1 MKTEQLTM
9 KTRSSC
15 TQPTDLAFLQDFI
28 VQSLLFSVHCSVLQ
42 HFVRSVVNAIGGAP
56 LPAEF
61 PLPSVNSSRSS
72 KPEAERTCGEM
83 VEKLPYE
90 KGEAAKEVRP
100 GFFDSGAVS
109 APGVFP

>member
-1 MKTEQLTM
+1 MTDLSRGRHFILHSYIV
-9 KTRSSC
+9 RSS
-15 TQPTDLAFLQDFI
+15 FFI
-28 VQSLLFSVHCSVLQ
+28 SGPRYTALLPPQNSLS
-42 HFVRSVVNAIGGAP
+42 P
-56 LPAEF
+56 
-61 PLPSVNSSRSS
+61 VNSSRSS